1 MQLDKESIYGS
12 IPIDSRI
19 EEDYTIIKEDNKV
32 FYLIPK
38 RNSTDDL
45 LNFFLTSSSVES
57 VESDKIK
64 NNKFG
69 GK

>member
-1 MQLDKESIYGS
+1 MQHDKESIYGS